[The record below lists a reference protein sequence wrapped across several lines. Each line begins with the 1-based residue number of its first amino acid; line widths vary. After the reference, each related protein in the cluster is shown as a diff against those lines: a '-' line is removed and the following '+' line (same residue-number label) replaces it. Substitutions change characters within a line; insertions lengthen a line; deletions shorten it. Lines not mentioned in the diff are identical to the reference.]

1 MKTLQD
7 EWSSYRD
14 ACYPEGLPADQ
25 NRECH
30 QAFFA
35 GCLVVLKFATDAS
48 ADLPEAEAR
57 KFVAGIIREA
67 QEVCQQRVNQLK
79 GNN

>member
-7 EWSSYRD
+7 QWREYRD
-14 ACYPEGLPADQ
+14 ACYPTGIPAEQ

-35 GCLVVLKFATDAS
+35 GALVVLKLAVERSYGLSDEDAYKS
-48 ADLPEAEAR
+48 VGAL
-57 KFVAGIIREA
+57 IREA
-67 QEVCQQRVNQLK
+67 QEVCEQRVYAVKVRN
-79 GNN
+79 